1 MNKKILL
8 LLPLASLILSGCV
21 MYNGKDPNASTD
33 DSQSTD
39 TTTDSTTSEDNS
51 NSSSSSSGG
60 GETPVTPDT
69 PNVPTGDVTTYLVLG
84 EYGLYQGKKGS
95 DIESLFLENT
105 ITLTTEVGRDL
116 PGKEDVTSTSN
127 STFKYWQAYEGGGAP
142 VVYNSVPAED
152 GKILYAVFENG
163 NGSSSVTPTPD
174 DGLPKS
180 GYGLYFTDKS
190 YAVGTFHKEDRTD
203 PNNVL
208 TEYLISNYEF
218 KANDGFTLYDFS
230 NKAGWIATID
240 AWSFGS
246 DPEKGID
253 NVSKY
258 LTTVETKYYK
268 VVQDFTTDVYIKI
281 QNGNDQIYFGKPSSS
296 SIDEGGGT
304 SSDDTPTTGYGIYF
318 TDKSYAVGTFHK
330 EDRTDPNNVLTEYL
344 ISNYEFKANDQFS
357 MYNFSTK
364 VKWVPN
370 INSYSFNDK
379 SGSGT
384 AWSTYLE
391 KGNEYYTVKADFT
404 ADVYLQIQSG
414 NDAFY
419 FELKGSSSI
428 DEGGSTTSD
437 EETTT
442 ENKIT
447 VYFAGVGNWTDINEV
462 KIGLTGSDLA
472 LCSKTTGDDTTKG
485 QYKRS
490 ITSSIAS
497 STLNMFFNS
506 TTGKNWH
513 PVNKG
518 TSNDGECDKM
528 SSSIYL
534 YDVTTLEPGSEY
546 IITWTGWK
554 YNYTDWSH
562 AWFTYTF
569 AKLS

>member
-60 GETPVTPDT
+60 GETPDTPDT

-105 ITLTTEVGRDL
+105 ITLTTSVGNDL

-163 NGSSSVTPTPD
+163 DGSSSVTPAPD

-190 YAVGTFHKEDRTD
+190 YIVGTLQDKKDEQGRTQYLIKNYTFKKDAKFTIYDFGNQKGWVENLDGYSFGGSSASSTYWQKYLSKSTSFYTVLVDFSADIYLKMRYEDNLIYFERTD
-203 PNNVL
+203 
-208 TEYLISNYEF
+208 SNPPVDGGDTTPTTDTSFGLNF
-218 KANDGFTLYDFS
+218 KDGDKVKATKLEGEDAYDSEGREQYKITGQVFSKDQQFQLWDFANS
-230 NKAGWIATID
+230 AGWVTAVD
-240 AWSFGS
+240 PYSFGDS
-246 DPEKGID
+246 SGSNTIWQTYLSKGD
-253 NVSKY
+253 NY
-258 LTTVETKYYK
+258 YTVK
-268 VVQDFTTDVYIKI
+268 VDFTVDVYIKI
-281 QNGNDQIYFGKPSSS
+281 KDKNDQIYFGIPSSS
-296 SIDEGGGT
+296 
-304 SSDDTPTTGYGIYF
+304 Y
-318 TDKSYAVGTFHK
+318 
-330 EDRTDPNNVLTEYL
+330 
-344 ISNYEFKANDQFS
+344 
-357 MYNFSTK
+357 
-364 VKWVPN
+364 
-370 INSYSFNDK
+370 
-379 SGSGT
+379 
-384 AWSTYLE
+384 
-391 KGNEYYTVKADFT
+391 
-404 ADVYLQIQSG
+404 
-414 NDAFY
+414 
-419 FELKGSSSI
+419 I

-497 STLNMFFNS
+497 STLNMFL
-506 TTGKNWH
+506 TVQ
-513 PVNKG
+513 PVKIGIQSIKG
-518 TSNDGECDKM
+518 QAMMENVM
-528 SSSIYL
+528 R
-534 YDVTTLEPGSEY
+534 
-546 IITWTGWK
+546 
-554 YNYTDWSH
+554 
-562 AWFTYTF
+562 
-569 AKLS
+569 